1 MIKHSELVF
10 GIPTMRSKQEEKYPD
25 LAVITMLAD
34 AGKGTSKKLD
44 LNTNLVE
51 TLELKLD
58 GNDMVNFAFTMEE
71 EQRAIYFAVTTHID
85 NPGNLRVTKQATV
98 SNKRMYEY
106 LAKVFELDTTVDN
119 ELLISDISAGV
130 GRVVVVPSVIANNV
144 VAEDTTQEQESALAS
159 ADLAVELEEPQA
171 DIQAEVASIVQE
183 TEYIE
188 IEEDN

>member
-71 EQRAIYFAVTTHID
+71 GERAIYFAVTTHID

-130 GRVVVVPSVIANNV
+130 GRVSVIANNV
-144 VAEDTTQEQESALAS
+144 VAEDTTQEQESALAEQ
-159 ADLAVELEEPQA
+159 DLNEEQVVIP
-171 DIQAEVASIVQE
+171 VVL
-183 TEYIE
+183 
-188 IEEDN
+188 EEDNQ